1 MEITSIRISK
11 IKSENSIVKAVVSVV
26 FDTCFVVNNIKII
39 DGIRGLFIGMP
50 SRKSR
55 IECQMCKAKIDSGS
69 IYCSECGKSVPI
81 KAGEYD
87 SRKDDR
93 DIAHPITNDF
103 REHVSQR
110 ILEEYNNDVSAYK
123 KS

>member
-69 IYCSECGKSVPI
+69 VYCNECGKSIPI
-81 KAGEYD
+81 RAGDYD
-87 SRKDDR
+87 SRKDNR

-103 REHVSQR
+103 REYISRKVLEAYHNGVHV
-110 ILEEYNNDVSAYK
+110 YK
-123 KS
+123 KV